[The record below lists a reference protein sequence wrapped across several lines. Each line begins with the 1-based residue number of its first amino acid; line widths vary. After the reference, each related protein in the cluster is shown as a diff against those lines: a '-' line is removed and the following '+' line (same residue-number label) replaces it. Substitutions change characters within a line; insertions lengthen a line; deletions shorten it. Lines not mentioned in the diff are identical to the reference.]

1 MYSGHNR
8 MAVFSQQQIAEA
20 MMRLLSE
27 EQYDDISV
35 SDLCREAQVSRQT
48 FYTLF
53 ESKDNVV
60 IYKLSREYC
69 YLPESAFHES
79 SCSPDMDSM
88 CRYYSHYIISHRSM
102 LALLARNNIMHCLYD
117 SQYRSFLECP
127 SLLRNIPDNEKA
139 YVADYYASVLTG
151 LARTYAM
158 RGCIE
163 SEEQLTRIIKNLFQG
178 AYCC

>member
-1 MYSGHNR
+1 
-8 MAVFSQQQIAEA
+8 
-20 MMRLLSE
+20 
-27 EQYDDISV
+27 
-35 SDLCREAQVSRQT
+35 
-48 FYTLF
+48 
-53 ESKDNVV
+53 
-60 IYKLSREYC
+60 
-69 YLPESAFHES
+69 
-79 SCSPDMDSM
+79 
-88 CRYYSHYIISHRSM
+88 M

-127 SLLRNIPDNEKA
+127 SLFRNIPDNEKA

-151 LARTYAM
+151 LARTYVM